1 MGGADKLISIIMSDE
16 KLRNSKAFGSKVYKD
31 EPILKTAGQL
41 IPRTSGN
48 DIPDKLRELASALR
62 DADFYNSSTAQ
73 RFCKCAKITEDFED
87 DYENEEKFVRFFPN
101 YEVMS
106 TEQLRTYFTWRTR
119 VRKGDIR
126 NTYPS
131 YYYLYVYEL
140 INRIGV
146 NDEKDGYIKLREVWK
161 AFRKFDSSI
170 DRNMKIWLR
179 DYIVYYGLEKEL
191 IEEVD
196 HPDMDDA
203 VSVITGCNE
212 AEDTVLYEALCKMS
226 TYKADRSSF
235 IKENRDEYIS
245 VLCSVFRQLSD
256 YYSKH
261 RARGLC
267 EKLFGNGVS
276 AGYTMFYSALF
287 YDTRKYEE
295 YDYTVNSGF
304 RFSCRNGVWECF
316 RCYGSRAKSDELGDI
331 MHNTDSIMRAKF
343 GYDAPETRKM
353 TKILSEIITKAAER
367 SAESVKR
374 KEEQKISFDFS
385 KLDGI
390 RHAAEVTRDKLIVD
404 EEPDLFAFAETDEK
418 DVQEEKSETAAT
430 ENIVKESGPVQ
441 SSPSQ
446 NECSVSALDETE
458 TEFVRCLLSGRD
470 YRPVLKAAH
479 IMTSVAAESV
489 NEKLFDEFGDTV
501 IDFDGDEPF
510 LIEDYTEEL
519 KGMFS

>member
-16 KLRNSKAFGSKVYKD
+16 KLRNSKAFASKIYKD

-41 IPRTSGN
+41 APRTSGD
-48 DIPDKLRELASALR
+48 DIPEKLRELASALR
-62 DADFYNSSTAQ
+62 DADFYNASTAQ
-73 RFCKCAKITEDFED
+73 RFCSCAKITEDLED
-87 DYENEEKFVRFFPN
+87 DYENEEKFVRIFPN

-140 INRIGV
+140 INQIGV
-146 NDEKDGYIKLREVWK
+146 ADEKDGYTKLKEVWK

-170 DRNMKIWLR
+170 DRNMKLWLR
-179 DYIVYYGLEKEL
+179 DYIVYYGLEKSL
-191 IEEVD
+191 TEEVD
-196 HPDMDDA
+196 SPDMDDA
-203 VSVITGCNE
+203 VSVLAECDS
-212 AEDTVLYEALCKMS
+212 AEDDVLYEALCKMS
-226 TYKADRSSF
+226 TYKTERSSF
-235 IKENRDEYIS
+235 ISEHKDEYRS
-245 VLCSVFRQLSD
+245 VICSVFRQLSD

-267 EKLFGNGVS
+267 EKLFGNGIKTS
-276 AGYTMFYSALF
+276 YTMFYSALF

-295 YDYTVNSGF
+295 YDYIINSGF
-304 RFSCRNGVWECF
+304 RFSCRNGSWEMM
-316 RCYGSRAKSDELGDI
+316 RCHGSRQKNEELGNI
-331 MHNTDSIMRAKF
+331 MHNTDSIMRSCF
-343 GYDAPETRKM
+343 GWSENFEVRKM
-353 TKILSEIITKAAER
+353 TKILSDIIGKAAE
-367 SAESVKR
+367 SSHQSVKK
-374 KEEQKISFDFS
+374 KEELKISFDFS
-385 KLDGI
+385 KLEGI

-404 EEPDLFAFAETDEK
+404 DEPDLFSF
-418 DVQEEKSETAAT
+418 SETALKADQEDKCET
-430 ENIVKESGPVQ
+430 ADTDVADHEPVKAL
-441 SSPSQ
+441 PSQ
-446 NECSVSALDETE
+446 NECSVSVLDETE
-458 TEFVRCLLSGRD
+458 TEFMRCLLSGRD
-470 YRPVLKAAH
+470 FRPVLKAAH

-519 KGMFS
+519 KGMFN